1 MPPASRLTRPLCMLL
16 RVQTCEMDTPR
27 ILVTDKKI
35 GNMNE
40 LVPVLEG
47 LVKSKEPLLII
58 ADDVTGEAL
67 SSLVLNK
74 MRGVLDICAI
84 KSPGFGD
91 RRRGYLEDIAV
102 MTGATFV
109 TEQLGL
115 TLEQVTM
122 PTQCG
127 AQFNAQFLR
136 NPCAIF

>member
-1 MPPASRLTRPLCMLL
+1 MPLITVPHAN
-16 RVQTCEMDTPR
+16 CE
-27 ILVTDKKI
+27 
-35 GNMNE
+35 
-40 LVPVLEG
+40 
-47 LVKSKEPLLII
+47 
-58 ADDVTGEAL
+58 
-67 SSLVLNK
+67 
-74 MRGVLDICAI
+74 IC
-84 KSPGFGD
+84 
-91 RRRGYLEDIAV
+91 IAV